1 MCWPMRIIIWFIIF
15 WLYPLSSLA
24 VSEFAVPDS
33 FRFEGRTVSNE
44 SPVPAV
50 IINIY
55 LDGKRIKQLLTSRQG
70 TFVLYLRYNKE
81 YTLELVKKGFFIE
94 KVVIDTKVSDK
105 LVKEGGIDI
114 AIDNDIPVFEIYP
127 EIKAE
132 LSTSLYCITF
142 IMNVT
147 TILRLIVG
155 GPSQ

>member
-1 MCWPMRIIIWFIIF
+1 
-15 WLYPLSSLA
+15 
-24 VSEFAVPDS
+24 
-33 FRFEGRTVSNE
+33 
-44 SPVPAV
+44 VPAV